1 MQKSKSLNKIDSL
14 DLKEEKKNEAMR
26 LSYSLE
32 FDIRELKEQVF

>member
-1 MQKSKSLNKIDSL
+1 MQKSKSLTRIDSL
-14 DLKEEKKNEAMR
+14 DLKEEKSNEAMK